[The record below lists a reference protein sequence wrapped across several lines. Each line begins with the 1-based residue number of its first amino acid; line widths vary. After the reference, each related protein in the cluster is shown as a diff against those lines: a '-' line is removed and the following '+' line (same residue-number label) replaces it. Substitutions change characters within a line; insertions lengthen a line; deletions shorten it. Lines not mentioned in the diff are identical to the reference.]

1 MSYVYRHVEVVRV
14 IDGDTVRL
22 DVDMG
27 NSIFWTT
34 NFRLNGIDTPDDDK
48 TKKNEAT
55 QRMIEL
61 ITNGVSRIET
71 FKPDKF
77 GRWLADI
84 YIAVDGGEM
93 LVNQMMITEGFAI
106 PYFGG
111 RKTQ

>member
-1 MSYVYRHVEVVRV
+1 MSYVYRHVGVLRV
-14 IDGDTVRL
+14 IDGDTVNL
-22 DVDMG
+22 NVDMG
-27 NSIFWTT
+27 NSIFWAA
-34 NFRLNGIDTPDDDK
+34 NFRLNGIDAADADK
-48 TKKNEAT
+48 VKKDAAT

-61 ITNGVSRIET
+61 LANGVSRIET

-84 YIAVDGGEM
+84 YVAVDGGEM
-93 LVNQMMITEGFAI
+93 LVNQMLINEGFAI

>member
-1 MSYVYRHVEVVRV
+1 MSFTYRNVKVVRV
-14 IDGDTVRL
+14 VDGDTARL
-22 DVDMG
+22 SIDMG
-27 NSIFWTT
+27 NKITWCE
-34 NFRLNGIDTPDDDK
+34 NFRLNGIDAADEDK
-48 TKKNEAT
+48 AKKDAAT
-55 QRMIEL
+55 ARMVEL
-61 ITNGVSRIET
+61 LAGGVSRVET

-93 LVNQMMITEGFAI
+93 LTNQMMINEGFAI

>member
-1 MSYVYRHVEVVRV
+1 MSYSYRHVGVLRVV
-14 IDGDTVRL
+14 DGDTVNL
-22 DVDMG
+22 NVDMG
-27 NSIFWTT
+27 NSIFWST
-34 NFRLNGIDTPDDDK
+34 NFRLNGIDAADADK
-48 TKKNEAT
+48 EKKNAAT

-61 ITNGVSRIET
+61 LANGVSHIET

-84 YIAVDGGEM
+84 YIPVDGGET
-93 LVNQMMITEGFAI
+93 LVNQMMITEGFAV

>member
-27 NSIFWTT
+27 NSIFWAT
-34 NFRLNGIDTPDDDK
+34 NFRLNGIDAADADK
-48 TKKNEAT
+48 AKKDAAT
-55 QRMIEL
+55 ARMIEL
-61 ITNGVSRIET
+61 LAGGVSRIET

-84 YIAVDGGEM
+84 YVAVDGGEI
-93 LVNQMMITEGFAI
+93 LANQMMINEGFAV

-111 RKTQ
+111 RKTK

>member
-1 MSYVYRHVEVVRV
+1 MSYVYQHVGVLRV

-22 DVDMG
+22 NVDMG
-27 NSIFWTT
+27 NSIFWAT
-34 NFRLNGIDTPDDDK
+34 NFRLNGIDTPDADK
-48 TKKNEAT
+48 VKKDEAT

-61 ITNGVSRIET
+61 LTDGVSKIET

-84 YIAVDGGEM
+84 YVSVHGGDM
-93 LVNQMMITEGFAI
+93 LVNQMMINEGFATHYI
-106 PYFGG
+106 GG

>member
-1 MSYVYRHVEVVRV
+1 MSYVYRHVEIVRV

-27 NSIFWTT
+27 NSIFWAT
-34 NFRLNGIDTPDDDK
+34 NFRLNGIDAVDVDK
-48 TKKNEAT
+48 VKKDAAAA
-55 QRMIEL
+55 RLIEL
-61 ITNGVSRIET
+61 LINGVSRIET

-84 YIAVDGGEM
+84 YVAVDGGEM
-93 LVNQMMITEGFAI
+93 LVNRMMITEGFAI

-111 RKTQ
+111 KKTQ